1 MLIYAPL
8 LFLVVTSVL
17 QDKQKVDDVALT
29 VKPYS
34 FEDIEAEVT
43 VLPRTS
49 HFIVIY
55 FSEQCLVK
63 LQSIW
68 RKCHCSAPKQMILTV
83 CYKLNNQL

>member
-1 MLIYAPL
+1 M
-8 LFLVVTSVL
+8 VTSVL

-43 VLPRTS
+43 VPPRTS

-55 FSEQCLVK
+55 FYL
-63 LQSIW
+63 
-68 RKCHCSAPKQMILTV
+68 
-83 CYKLNNQL
+83 